1 MRIFGSLLAGAGLLS
16 RRRNVL
22 SASGLL
28 WISLAPLTLIFL
40 LTGLCGV
47 SAGVPPGGS
56 ATDIG
61 SPADA
66 GSASYLNSEWTVSG
80 GGADI
85 WGTNDQCNFA
95 SQIFNCDGAIVAQ
108 INSVED
114 TDPASGW
121 SKAGVMFRNDNT
133 AGAVNAFM
141 TASATQGVAFQ
152 YRNTVEGASS
162 ATVISGVP
170 NPVWVKVVRSSDQFS
185 GYYSPDGTNWTQ
197 VGTTVTIEMAGPA
210 LAGLAV
216 CAHNNAALNTSTFTN
231 VGLSSAAFGIYR
243 ERWTNLSSSVGNTLA
258 ALTNTTN
265 NPNWPNNPVA
275 SYSHIFTNFETE
287 INDNMNYYGQRM
299 RTFVVPPT
307 NGLYTFWIA
316 SDDTSQLYLSPNENP
331 AGMVPIAYNSSYT
344 SSEDWTAFPSLQSA
358 PISLQ
363 GGCRYYLEALM
374 QQGVGGVNLSVR
386 WQLPNGAF
394 KQTMEAD
401 IPASTFLIPY
411 TGSNTLP
418 GIFAQ
423 SSNTTVVENLNATF
437 SVLVTNQAAVAYQW
451 FNGGVEI

>member
-1 MRIFGSLLAGAGLLS
+1 
-16 RRRNVL
+16 
-22 SASGLL
+22 
-28 WISLAPLTLIFL
+28 
-40 LTGLCGV
+40 
-47 SAGVPPGGS
+47 VPPGWS
-56 ATDIG
+56 DTDIG

-258 ALTNTTN
+258 SHGVRNRLSRRPGSYALRAGDR
-265 NPNWPNNPVA
+265 PHRAAVL
-275 SYSHIFTNFETE
+275 FGDF
-287 INDNMNYYGQRM
+287 
-299 RTFVVPPT
+299 PP
-307 NGLYTFWIA
+307 GVDRGRGPGDGGA
-316 SDDTSQLYLSPNENP
+316 RACRSD
-331 AGMVPIAYNSSYT
+331 
-344 SSEDWTAFPSLQSA
+344 
-358 PISLQ
+358 
-363 GGCRYYLEALM
+363 
-374 QQGVGGVNLSVR
+374 
-386 WQLPNGAF
+386 
-394 KQTMEAD
+394 
-401 IPASTFLIPY
+401 PAS
-411 TGSNTLP
+411 
-418 GIFAQ
+418 
-423 SSNTTVVENLNATF
+423 
-437 SVLVTNQAAVAYQW
+437 
-451 FNGGVEI
+451 